1 MSLLAALPARNRLE
15 RVDVPADQFRKGS
28 RALPQPGQLGRI
40 LELNSQP
47 DRLDLDDLAC
57 RRAKEAGV
65 RVAVNSDAHGAGELD
80 FVRFGVDQARRG
92 WLEPGDVVNTLPL
105 PALLETLTK

>member
-40 LELNSQP
+40 LERHFAVPGPAQCGRAVRESPAFPVQDFSLATQP
-47 DRLDLDDLAC
+47 DD
-57 RRAKEAGV
+57 G
-65 RVAVNSDAHGAGELD
+65 RVA
-80 FVRFGVDQARRG
+80 RG
-92 WLEPGDVVNTLPL
+92 TV
-105 PALLETLTK
+105 ALFASFDR